1 MSNQN
6 TQNESRTTEKNGRPS
21 LKKPLLAYGIT
32 IGIGLLLVLAFLLSR
47 GFFKESLP
55 LERIRMLS
63 DGFFIVG
70 IMTAC
75 IGGLLFVSQNG
86 AFDAISYSVRTFW
99 WFTQIR
105 RHTKKH
111 ETYREYRERLNDK
124 PKAPF
129 LFLVFCG
136 LGFLAVAGI
145 FTAIYMI

>member
-75 IGGLLFVSQNG
+75 IGGLFFVSQNG
-86 AFDAISYSVRTFW
+86 AFDAISYSVR
-99 WFTQIR
+99 
-105 RHTKKH
+105 TKKH

-124 PKAPF
+124 PRAPF
-129 LFLVFCG
+129 LFLVFSG

>member
-1 MSNQN
+1 MSENN
-6 TQNESRTTEKNGRPS
+6 NLGTTENTGRPS

-32 IGIGLLLVLAFLLSR
+32 IGVGLLLVLAFLLSR
-47 GFFKESLP
+47 GFFKESIP

-70 IMTAC
+70 ILIAC
-75 IGGLLFVSQNG
+75 IGALLFVSQHG
-86 AFDAISYSVRTFW
+86 AFDAITYSIRTFW

-136 LGFLAVAGI
+136 FGFLAVAGI